1 MSETPRIWQVII
13 HRDPEKVLRR
23 LPKNL
28 VRRIWERIRE
38 LQTNPYPNDCKKLV
52 GYDNPFRIRL
62 GDWRI
67 SYAVEEDRLIV
78 LILEI
83 APRGGSYRNL

>member
-1 MSETPRIWQVII
+1 MNETPGVWQVII

-28 VRRIWERIRE
+28 VRRIWGRLRE
-38 LQTNPYPNDCKKLV
+38 LKTNPFPADCKKLAS
-52 GYDNPFRIRL
+52 YENLYRLRL

-67 SYAVEEDRLIV
+67 SYAVEEEKLIV
-78 LILEI
+78 LVLEI
-83 APRGGSYRNL
+83 APRGSAYRNL